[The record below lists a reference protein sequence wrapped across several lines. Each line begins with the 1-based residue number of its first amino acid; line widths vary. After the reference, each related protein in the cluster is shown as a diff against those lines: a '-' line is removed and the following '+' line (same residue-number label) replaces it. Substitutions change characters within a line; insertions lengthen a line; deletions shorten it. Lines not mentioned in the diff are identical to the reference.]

1 MTGILVKR
9 AFSLALMA
17 AVGVAGCRPR
27 EAAVGS
33 PAPATSSQ
41 CNGARVLAVQNGSE
55 EAVDVYA
62 DNGRTS
68 TLIGTVPPGKK
79 EITLAREVRATSFHA
94 VAVSRGALG
103 GSGVSAPVDQRTIF
117 QLECR

>member
-1 MTGILVKR
+1 MTGILVNR
-9 AFSLALMA
+9 AHPLALLA
-17 AVGVAGCRPR
+17 AVLLAGCRPR

-41 CNGARVLAVQNGSE
+41 CNGTRVLAVQNGGQE
-55 EAVDVYA
+55 PVDVYA

-68 TLIGTVPPGKK
+68 VLIGTVPPGKK
-79 EITLAREVRATSFHA
+79 EITLARDIRATSFHA